1 MPASVDTTQQGI
13 VDVGEGN
20 QVTVSLPHVEVNITK
35 KNNFNKA
42 RGFLIC
48 FQTKSNM
55 SSDCVHRIWKS
66 DASKLMTNF
75 RIVKLFKIGRAHV

>member
-1 MPASVDTTQQGI
+1 MLQKCKLYHYYTDDFMPASVDTTQQGI

-35 KNNFNKA
+35 KNYFNKA

-48 FQTKSNM
+48 FSN
-55 SSDCVHRIWKS
+55 
-66 DASKLMTNF
+66 
-75 RIVKLFKIGRAHV
+75 

>member
-20 QVTVSLPHVEVNITK
+20 QVTVSLPHVEVNITQ

-48 FQTKSNM
+48 FSN
-55 SSDCVHRIWKS
+55 
-66 DASKLMTNF
+66 
-75 RIVKLFKIGRAHV
+75 